1 MGLIDVE
8 LRSVTKRFGDVV
20 AVDNVSLQINKGEF
34 FSLLGP
40 SGCGK
45 TTIMR
50 VIAGF
55 ETPTE
60 GEIEIGGRAMRNILP
75 FKRPTNL
82 VFQHLA
88 LFPHKTVY
96 HNIAFGL
103 QMKRVPKSEIRRRV
117 GEVLDLIQLQGYG
130 ERKISQLSGGQKQ
143 RVAIARALINEPT
156 VLLLDEPLGALD
168 LKLRE
173 QMQLELKRIQR
184 EVGSTFV
191 YVTHDQKEAITMS
204 NSIAVMNE
212 GVIEQIGNSNEIYE
226 HPRTAFVAHFIGETN
241 LFAGTIDTANG
252 GAAVVDCGGIAIRTE
267 TTGPALAPGRK
278 VNVSVRPEKI
288 TVGHG
293 LEGLGNAYDVV
304 IEDVIYQGASTNYQA
319 RLPSGHIVAVTVQNA
334 ELDAGCSP
342 GDAVR
347 IGWQPERGILIT
359 EGVE

>member
-1 MGLIDVE
+1 MIDVE
-8 LRSVTKRFGDVV
+8 LRNVTKRFGDVV
-20 AVDNVSLQINKGEF
+20 AVDGVSLQIEKGEF

-50 VIAGF
+50 MVSGF
-55 ETPTE
+55 ETPSQ
-60 GEIEIGGRAMRNILP
+60 GEIEIGGQNMRNILP

-88 LFPHKTVY
+88 LFPHMTVFK
-96 HNIAFGL
+96 NIAFSLEMSG
-103 QMKRVPKSEIRRRV
+103 VAKSEIRKRV
-117 GEVLDLIQLQGYG
+117 GAILDLIQLPGYA

-143 RVAIARALINEPT
+143 RVAIARALVNEPT

-204 NSIAVMNE
+204 DSIAVMNQ
-212 GVIEQIGNSNEIYE
+212 GVVEQIGDSNEIYE
-226 HPRTAFVAHFIGETN
+226 RPRTAFVAHFIGETN
-241 LFAGTIDTANG
+241 LFSGRVTAATGGTV
-252 GAAVVDCGGIAIRTE
+252 VVDCAGLSIKTEARVPVSGGHT
-267 TTGPALAPGRK
+267 

-288 TVGHG
+288 RIDRDLGG
-293 LEGLGNAYDVV
+293 LENAYEVV
-304 IEDVIYQGASTNYQA
+304 VEEVIYQGSSTNYQT
-319 RLPSGHIVAVTVQNA
+319 RLAEGRLVTVTVQNA
-334 ELDAGCSP
+334 EMDGGFKVGES
-342 GDAVR
+342 VR
-347 IGWQPERGILIT
+347 IGWQSEKGILIT